1 MTKRSK
7 WPTVAVLFF
16 LFALITGDREASG
29 SSMVFRFV
37 KTLVFAGSGSVG
49 DNWVSIPYI
58 SPYHTAADLCAK
70 TGLPSTGLQ
79 GRANIVGTD
88 PNTGASTVV
97 TCGTSPANSM
107 VLVPG
112 RGYRIREPNGP
123 NARQKI
129 VLVGVHDPSLVI
141 QVPQFDGVA
150 NGLWFSVP
158 YHTTAITSENL
169 CVQMGTPAVGAVQRM
184 DAATGTL
191 TTAQC
196 GTVFYF
202 TLVPGEAVKLLGHHA
217 LSFLPSTY

>member
-107 VLVPG
+107 VLV
-112 RGYRIREPNGP
+112 
-123 NARQKI
+123 
-129 VLVGVHDPSLVI
+129 GVHDPSLVI